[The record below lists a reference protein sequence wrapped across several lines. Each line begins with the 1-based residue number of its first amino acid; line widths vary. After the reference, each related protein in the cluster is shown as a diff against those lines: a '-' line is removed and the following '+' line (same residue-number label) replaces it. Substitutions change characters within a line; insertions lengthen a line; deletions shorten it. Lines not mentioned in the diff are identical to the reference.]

1 MVLLVVSRLL
11 AGQEE
16 FFTTHE
22 KKQSKKE
29 KPREKLKPEV
39 LERSLKCHFA

>member
-16 FFTTHE
+16 FFHHTQKQAKRKTE
-22 KKQSKKE
+22 KIKT
-29 KPREKLKPEV
+29 
-39 LERSLKCHFA
+39 RSFGEIFKVSFA